1 MYGLLLENLS
11 EYIKAI
17 YGDEKWDE
25 IRRQAG
31 ISSTSFSVHEDYE
44 EDLLN
49 KLSKI
54 AQDVSIFEFII
65 ANIVNTYSSGDISV
79 FGWN

>member
-11 EYIKAI
+11 EYVKSI

-49 KLSKI
+49 RI
-54 AQDVSIFEFII
+54 ATTAQNVII
-65 ANIVNTYSSGDISV
+65 LKYFRT
-79 FGWN
+79 

>member
-1 MYGLLLENLS
+1 MYGLLLENLA
-11 EYIKAI
+11 EYVKTF

-31 ISSTSFSVHEDYE
+31 ISSTSFSVHEDYD

-49 KLSKI
+49 KLATI
-54 AQDVSIFEFII
+54 AQSVST
-65 ANIVNTYSSGDISV
+65 NLLPYSLIYL
-79 FGWN
+79 